1 MTEIRSLRTRIPG
14 QAAIA
19 AFMTRYV
26 ASSRRSRIARFF
38 GRSPLRADTRPW
50 YRGALGEL
58 VVGEA
63 LDALGPQWD
72 VLHAVP
78 LGTDEADIDHVV
90 IGPAGVFTVTTKNH
104 SGQDVWVAG
113 STFLVAGERV
123 PYVRNSQF
131 EAARAA
137 HLLGVAAGHPIEVL
151 PMIVVIDPRRVTIGA
166 RPSGVEVVS
175 SNQLMRW
182 FDRAPRRLSG
192 ADVAAISDLADRP
205 HTWQLEAGADED
217 AESLRKDFARVRADV
232 NAAIRRR
239 VLWGFIAVLACYL
252 LAWAAVATFATTF
265 VYTSTAP

>member
-1 MTEIRSLRTRIPG
+1 MTEIRTLRTRIPG
-14 QAAIA
+14 QAAIS
-19 AFMTRYV
+19 AFMARYAAV
-26 ASSRRSRIARFF
+26 PARSRLARFF
-38 GRSPLRADTRPW
+38 GRSPLGADTRPS

-63 LDALGPQWD
+63 LDALGPHWD

-78 LGTDEADIDHVV
+78 VGGGEADIDHVV

-113 STFLVAGERV
+113 STFVVAGE
-123 PYVRNSQF
+123 PMTYVRDSQF

-151 PMIVVIDPRRVTIGA
+151 PMIVVIDPRRLTIRA
-166 RPSGVEVVS
+166 RPAGVEVVS
-175 SNQLMRW
+175 SHLLMRW

-192 ADVAAISDLADRP
+192 AEVAEISDLADRP
-205 HTWQLEAGADED
+205 LTWQLESAADED
-217 AESLRKDFARVRADV
+217 AESLRRDFARVRADV

-239 VLWGFIAVLACYL
+239 VLWGFLAVVCSYL

-265 VYTSTAP
+265 VYTSGAP